1 MNDRSDAG
9 LVKRLGVFA
18 SFTAVFSMVVGLS
31 VLAGWT
37 LHIVVLLTWGA
48 STPMAPNA
56 AACFVLAGF
65 SLWLLREKQN
75 RSSAPI
81 KNLTAKTAAA
91 VVSMVGLLTLAE
103 HLFTLNLGIDRLL
116 LRGPPAGQTASARI
130 LMSPIT
136 AGAFLLLGLALLG
149 IDWQTRRE
157 DWPAQFL
164 CLGAAL
170 AFPFGLVGLVL
181 GPGVSPITLP
191 LPTIASIFA
200 LAAGLLCSRATW
212 TLGGL
217 LVRKSPG
224 TRLLRRALPVALL
237 VLGLIGWS
245 ISKALLTEAHFTW
258 VEVTVLAIFTGAMLA
273 GFIGWTAFIVDRGDA
288 ERKKLEEALQVGKEQ
303 LDRLL
308 NRIEEPQAEES
319 LRRKVN
325 AGFAVAVLLTVLL
338 SFLSWRGAQQ
348 AAGDAAWVAHTQ
360 EVMAMLESTLRH
372 SLDVETGGRGF
383 AETGSAPFLEPY
395 ESGRQAVV
403 QDLHSLRLLL
413 VTPGQ
418 EQRLN
423 LLEEQANTQVEYVE
437 DIVATRQNTGKVPA
451 VALFAR
457 GKHVMD
463 AVRMTV
469 DRMEVAERGLL
480 ELRTQRAH
488 AAQHFATVLITLGS
502 LLGVIFLSI
511 AGITVSR
518 EIGVGARARS
528 QVKALNADL
537 EGRVEQRTKALESE
551 AAARIATEAALTESE
566 GRLAGVIQ
574 SAMDAII
581 TVDDQQCIVLF
592 NRAAEKMFR
601 CPGSE
606 AIGQPI
612 TRFIPQRFHAGHA
625 KHIQKFAETGVTNR
639 AMGPKDVLWALRA
652 DGQEF
657 QIEASISQV
666 VTGGKKLFTVIL
678 RDVTERVQAEQAV
691 REAQDRMAGIIA
703 STLDAI
709 ITVDS
714 QQRIML
720 FNAAAVRIFRC
731 SQPEALGQPIERFI
745 PQRFRS
751 AHSAHIRQFGE
762 TGTTNRAMGQ
772 LAALWAVRADGE
784 EFQIEASISQVE
796 IAGQKMFTVILRDVT
811 ERKQA
816 EEMRERLAAIVD
828 SSDDAIISKTLDGT
842 IAAWNR
848 GAEKVFGYSAAE
860 AVGKPMTMLMPAE
873 RVDEETDILARIGR
887 GQSVEHFE
895 TVRVRKDGAK
905 IDVSVTISPI
915 RDGNGTIVGAS
926 KVARDIT
933 ERKRAEEALRQLD
946 ERRRFALETAKLG
959 DWDLDI
965 TTMQATRSLLHDQ
978 IFGYQS
984 LLPQWSFDIFLRHV
998 HPDDREGVRENFQ
1011 RCASQRKR
1019 WELECRIVCKNGDTR
1034 WIWACGDHYRELSGD
1049 ATRMFGIV
1057 QDVTERRQALEAL
1070 RESEE
1075 RFQAMANGIPQLAW
1089 MAEAD
1094 GSIFWYNQRWYEYTG
1109 TTFEQMQG
1117 WGWQSVHD
1125 PDILPQAMEQWK
1137 DAIATGHP
1145 FEMDLPLRGADGRFR
1160 SFLTRV
1166 MPLKDSAGRVV
1177 RWFGTN
1183 TDISEREQA
1192 AERLA
1197 AQAAELARSRQALE
1211 EQTLMLKLVL
1221 ESMGEG
1227 LVAANLE
1234 GRFLLWNESAN
1245 KLLGLDVSDRPTDVS
1260 AVGYNIF
1267 LPDGI
1272 TPYPVDQRPMARTL
1286 RGESVFA
1293 ELVVQRPGVEGKIHI
1308 EVTGRPMKDGQG
1320 NRCGGVIAFRDVT
1333 ERKHS

>member
-488 AAQHFATVLITLGS
+488 AAQHFDTVLITLGS

-518 EIGVGARARS
+518 EIGVGARARA
-528 QVKALNADL
+528 QVKALNTNL
-537 EGRVEQRTKALESE
+537 ERRVEQRTTALQSE
-551 AAARIATEAALTESE
+551 VAARIETEAKLRASEEMFRMLLDGINDYAVYMLDPE
-566 GRLAGVIQ
+566 GRVVSWNSGAAHIKGYQ
-574 SAMDAII
+574 AEEII
-581 TVDDQQCIVLF
+581 
-592 NRAAEKMFR
+592 
-601 CPGSE
+601 G
-606 AIGQPI
+606 
-612 TRFIPQRFHAGHA
+612 
-625 KHIQKFAETGVTNR
+625 KHISCFYTEADRDRNHPQESLQEAAYTGRFEGEGWRVR
-639 AMGPKDVLWALRA
+639 KDGSTFWANSVITPLYDANGALR
-652 DGQEF
+652 GY
-657 QIEASISQV
+657 SKV
-666 VTGGKKLFTVIL
+666 V
-678 RDVTERVQAEQAV
+678 RD
-691 REAQDRMAGIIA
+691 
-703 STLDAI
+703 
-709 ITVDS
+709 ITD
-714 QQRIML
+714 
-720 FNAAAVRIFRC
+720 
-731 SQPEALGQPIERFI
+731 
-745 PQRFRS
+745 
-751 AHSAHIRQFGE
+751 
-762 TGTTNRAMGQ
+762 
-772 LAALWAVRADGE
+772 
-784 EFQIEASISQVE
+784 
-796 IAGQKMFTVILRDVT
+796 
-811 ERKQA
+811 RKQA
-816 EEMRERLAAIVD
+816 EEELKKQAALLDLAH
-828 SSDDAIISKTLDGT
+828 DAILVRDLQGRIVF
-842 IAAWNR
+842 WNR
-848 GAEKVFGYSAAE
+848 GAEHMYGWSQEE
-860 AVGKPMTMLMPAE
+860 ARG
-873 RVDEETDILARIGR
+873 RVTHELLQTKFPVPLA
-887 GQSVEHFE
+887 
-895 TVRVRKDGAK
+895 
-905 IDVSVTISPI
+905 TIE
-915 RDGNGTIVGAS
+915 VVLAS
-926 KVARDIT
+926 K
-933 ERKRAEEALRQLD
+933 
-946 ERRRFALETAKLG
+946 
-959 DWDLDI
+959 
-965 TTMQATRSLLHDQ
+965 
-978 IFGYQS
+978 
-984 LLPQWSFDIFLRHV
+984 
-998 HPDDREGVRENFQ
+998 
-1011 RCASQRKR
+1011 
-1019 WELECRIVCKNGDTR
+1019 
-1034 WIWACGDHYRELSGD
+1034 
-1049 ATRMFGIV
+1049 
-1057 QDVTERRQALEAL
+1057 
-1070 RESEE
+1070 
-1075 RFQAMANGIPQLAW
+1075 
-1089 MAEAD
+1089 
-1094 GSIFWYNQRWYEYTG
+1094 
-1109 TTFEQMQG
+1109 
-1117 WGWQSVHD
+1117 
-1125 PDILPQAMEQWK
+1125 
-1137 DAIATGHP
+1137 
-1145 FEMDLPLRGADGRFR
+1145 
-1160 SFLTRV
+1160 
-1166 MPLKDSAGRVV
+1166 
-1177 RWFGTN
+1177 
-1183 TDISEREQA
+1183 
-1192 AERLA
+1192 
-1197 AQAAELARSRQALE
+1197 
-1211 EQTLMLKLVL
+1211 
-1221 ESMGEG
+1221 GE
-1227 LVAANLE
+1227 
-1234 GRFLLWNESAN
+1234 
-1245 KLLGLDVSDRPTDVS
+1245 
-1260 AVGYNIF
+1260 
-1267 LPDGI
+1267 
-1272 TPYPVDQRPMARTL
+1272 
-1286 RGESVFA
+1286 
-1293 ELVVQRPGVEGKIHI
+1293 
-1308 EVTGRPMKDGQG
+1308 
-1320 NRCGGVIAFRDVT
+1320 
-1333 ERKHS
+1333 